1 LSRSIRLILLRALS
15 FLLLFAPVAAAQ
27 TPTVASIEIYGLR
40 HVPEARVRK
49 ALGVNEG
56 DSLPRSKG
64 DVEERLTGV
73 PGIVDAHLEAT
84 CCADNGVIL
93 YVGVEERGASHF
105 DLRTPPEAD
114 LHLPQQVTDAY
125 HEFLGAVNQA
135 VRRGQTGEDLTYGH
149 SLMADPDARDVQL
162 KFVALADK
170 YRKELHDVL
179 HDSGDD
185 EQRAIAAYVI
195 GYGPKKQAT
204 IDDLQYALKDA
215 DDTVRGNAIRA
226 MAALGVYAKLHPDSA
241 LKIQP
246 TWFIEM
252 LNSLIWTDRNNAAVA
267 LVHMTESRDPSAL
280 GQIRDRALP
289 AVIEM
294 ARWHHLAHALP
305 AYILLGRIAGLPE
318 KDIEDAWSRG
328 ERDQLVAQLS
338 RKLKP

>member
-1 LSRSIRLILLRALS
+1 MSL
-15 FLLLFAPVAAAQ
+15 APAQ
-27 TPTVASIEIYGLR
+27 TPKVGSIEIYGLR
-40 HVPEARVRK
+40 HVSETRVRK

-56 DSLPRSKG
+56 DALPRSKG
-64 DVEERLTGV
+64 DVEERLIAV

-105 DLRTPPEAD
+105 DLRTPPETD
-114 LHLPQQVTDAY
+114 LHLPQEVTDAY
-125 HEFLGAVNQA
+125 HQFLDAVNQA
-135 VRRGQTGEDLTYGH
+135 VRRGQTAEDLTYGH

-162 KFVALADK
+162 KFVAVADK
-170 YRKELHDVL
+170 YRKELHDIL

-204 IDDLQYALKDA
+204 VDDLQYALKDA

-226 MAALGVYAKLHPDSA
+226 MAALSVYAKLHPDSE

-267 LVHMTESRDPSAL
+267 LVNMTESRDPSAL

-305 AYILLGRIAGLPE
+305 AYILLGRIAGMPE

-338 RKLKP
+338 KKLRP

>member
-1 LSRSIRLILLRALS
+1 LS
-15 FLLLFAPVAAAQ
+15 FLLLFASVAAAQ

-40 HVPEARVRK
+40 HVSEARVRK

-64 DVEERLTGV
+64 DVEERLAAV

-170 YRKELHDVL
+170 YRKELQDVL

-305 AYILLGRIAGLPE
+305 AYILLGRIAGLSE

>member
-1 LSRSIRLILLRALS
+1 LS
-15 FLLLFAPVAAAQ
+15 FLLSFACLAAAQ
-27 TPTVASIEIYGLR
+27 PTPKVASIEIYGLR

-64 DVEERLTGV
+64 DVEERIAAV

-114 LHLPQQVTDAY
+114 MHLPQEVTDAY
-125 HEFLGAVNQA
+125 RQFLDTVNQA
-135 VRRGQTGEDLTYGH
+135 VRRGQTAEDLTYGH

-162 KFVALADK
+162 KFVAIADK
-170 YRKELHDVL
+170 YHKELHDVL
-179 HDSGDD
+179 RESGDD
-185 EQRAIAAYVI
+185 EQRAIAAYII

-204 IDDLQYALKDA
+204 VDDLQYALKDA

-226 MAALGVYAKLHPDSA
+226 MAALSVYARLHPDKE
-241 LKIQP
+241 LKIEP

-267 LVHMTESRDPSAL
+267 LVNLTESRDQTAL
-280 GQIRDRALP
+280 TQIRDRALP

-294 ARWHHLAHALP
+294 ARWRHLAHALP
-305 AYILLGRIAGLPE
+305 AYILLGRIGGMPE
-318 KDIEDAWSRG
+318 KDIQDAWSRG
-328 ERDQLVAQLS
+328 ERDELVAQLS
-338 RKLKP
+338 KKLRP

>member
-1 LSRSIRLILLRALS
+1 MS
-15 FLLLFAPVAAAQ
+15 FLLLFVSVAVAQ
-27 TPTVASIEIYGLR
+27 TPKVGSIEIYGLR
-40 HVPEARVRK
+40 HVSEARVRK

-56 DSLPRSKG
+56 DALPRSKG
-64 DVEERLTGV
+64 DVEERLVAV

-114 LHLPQQVTDAY
+114 LHLPQEVTDAY
-125 HEFLGAVNQA
+125 HQFLDAVNQA
-135 VRRGQTGEDLTYGH
+135 VRRKQTGEDLTYGH

-170 YRKELHDVL
+170 HGKELHDIL

-185 EQRAIAAYVI
+185 EQRAIAAYII

-204 IDDLQYALKDA
+204 VNDLQYALKDA

-226 MAALGVYAKLHPDSA
+226 MAALGVYAKLHPDA
-241 LKIQP
+241 ELKIEP

-267 LVHMTESRDPSAL
+267 LVNMTESRDPSAL
-280 GQIRDRALP
+280 NQIRDRALP
-289 AVIEM
+289 SVIEM
-294 ARWHHLAHALP
+294 ARWRHLAHALP
-305 AYILLGRIAGLPE
+305 AYILLGRIAGMPE

-338 RKLKP
+338 KKLRP

>member
-1 LSRSIRLILLRALS
+1 LLRTLL
-15 FLLLFAPVAAAQ
+15 FLLLSACIAPAQ
-27 TPTVASIEIYGLR
+27 TTPKIGSIEIYGLR

-49 ALGVNEG
+49 ALGVKEG
-56 DSLPRSKG
+56 DALPRSKG
-64 DVEERLTGV
+64 DVEERLAAV

-114 LHLPQQVTDAY
+114 MHLPQEVTDAY
-125 HEFLGAVNQA
+125 HEFLDTVNQA
-135 VRRGQTGEDLTYGH
+135 VRRGKTAEDLTYGH

-162 KFVALADK
+162 KFVAIADK
-170 YRKELHDVL
+170 YHKELHDVL
-179 HDSGDD
+179 RESGDD
-185 EQRAIAAYVI
+185 EQRAIAAYII

-204 IDDLQYALKDA
+204 VDDLQYALKDA

-226 MAALGVYAKLHPDSA
+226 MAALSVYAKLHPGA
-241 LKIQP
+241 ELKIAP

-267 LVHMTESRDPSAL
+267 LVNMTESRDQSAL
-280 GQIRDRALP
+280 SQIRDRALP
-289 AVIEM
+289 SVIEM
-294 ARWHHLAHALP
+294 ARWRHLAHALP

-318 KDIEDAWSRG
+318 KEIEDAWSRG
-328 ERDQLVAQLS
+328 ERDELVAQLS
-338 RKLKP
+338 KKLRP